1 MSRRA
6 EIAMSPEELRAFF
19 DQELTLTC
27 ATIGPNG
34 RPHLMPLWFIRQ
46 GDVLASWTYGASQK
60 VKNLERLPQATVQ
73 VEAGKKY
80 EELRGAM
87 LDCDVEIVRD
97 REAILDGRRGA
108 GLPLRPSPA
117 GHVPRAGPSGRRE
130 ERGQA
135 RGPALPPHAHRLLG
149 SPQAWRHL
157 LTRRRAGHSPDH
169 ALLAR
174 TTRSTSQS
182 RI

>member
-6 EIAMSPEELRAFF
+6 EIAMSPEELRAFL

-60 VKNLERLPQATVQ
+60 VKNLERQPQATVQ
-73 VEAGKKY
+73 VEAGTKY
-80 EELRGAM
+80 QELRGAM

-97 REAILDGRRGA
+97 RETILDIGVALAYRYGQA
-108 GLPLRPSPA
+108 PQGTSPEL
-117 GHVPRAGPSGRRE
+117 VRAGAEKSGAKRVVLLFRPT
-130 ERGQA
+130 RIVSWD
-135 RGPALPPHAHRLLG
+135 HRKLSG
-149 SPQAWRHL
+149 SY
-157 LTRRRAGHSPDH
+157 
-169 ALLAR
+169 
-174 TTRSTSQS
+174 
-182 RI
+182 

>member
-6 EIAMSPEELRAFF
+6 EIAMSPEELRAFL

-73 VEAGKKY
+73 VEAGTKY
-80 EELRGAM
+80 QELRGAM

-97 REAILDGRRGA
+97 REAILDIGVALAYRYGQA
-108 GLPLRPSPA
+108 PQGTPPEL
-117 GHVPRAGPSGRRE
+117 VRAGAEKSGAKRVGLRF
-130 ERGQA
+130 RPTRIVSWDHRKLSG
-135 RGPALPPHAHRLLG
+135 AH
-149 SPQAWRHL
+149 
-157 LTRRRAGHSPDH
+157 
-169 ALLAR
+169 
-174 TTRSTSQS
+174 
-182 RI
+182 

>member
-6 EIAMSPEELRAFF
+6 EIAMSPEELRAFL

-60 VKNLERLPQATVQ
+60 VKNLERLLQATVQ

-80 EELRGAM
+80 KELRGAM
-87 LDCDVEIVRD
+87 LDCDVEIIRD
-97 REAILDGRRGA
+97 REVILDIGVALAYRYGHA
-108 GLPLRPSPA
+108 PA
-117 GHVPRAGPSGRRE
+117 GTPAELVRAGAEKSGAKRVGLRF
-130 ERGQA
+130 RPT
-135 RGPALPPHAHRLLG
+135 RIVSWDHRKLG
-149 SPQAWRHL
+149 GSY
-157 LTRRRAGHSPDH
+157 
-169 ALLAR
+169 
-174 TTRSTSQS
+174 
-182 RI
+182 

>member
-6 EIAMSPEELRAFF
+6 EIVMSPEELRAFF

-60 VKNLERLPQATVQ
+60 VRNLERLPQATVQ

-80 EELRGAM
+80 AELRGAM

-97 REAILDGRRGA
+97 REAILDVGVALAYRYGQA
-108 GLPLRPSPA
+108 PA
-117 GHVPRAGPSGRRE
+117 GARPEVVRAGAEKSGAKRVVLRF
-130 ERGQA
+130 RPT
-135 RGPALPPHAHRLLG
+135 RIVSWDHRKLG
-149 SPQAWRHL
+149 
-157 LTRRRAGHSPDH
+157 GGY
-169 ALLAR
+169 
-174 TTRSTSQS
+174 
-182 RI
+182 

>member
-6 EIAMSPEELRAFF
+6 EIAMSSEELRAFF

-80 EELRGAM
+80 AELRGAM

-97 REAILDGRRGA
+97 REAILDIGVALAYRYGQA
-108 GLPLRPSPA
+108 PQGTPPEL
-117 GHVPRAGPSGRRE
+117 VRAGAEKSGAKRVGLRF
-130 ERGQA
+130 RPT
-135 RGPALPPHAHRLLG
+135 RIVSWDHRKLG
-149 SPQAWRHL
+149 GSY
-157 LTRRRAGHSPDH
+157 
-169 ALLAR
+169 
-174 TTRSTSQS
+174 
-182 RI
+182 

>member
-80 EELRGAM
+80 AELRGAM

-97 REAILDGRRGA
+97 REAILEVGVALAYRYSQAPQGA
-108 GLPLRPSPA
+108 PPE
-117 GHVPRAGPSGRRE
+117 VVRAGAEKSGAKRVVLRF
-130 ERGQA
+130 RPT
-135 RGPALPPHAHRLLG
+135 RIVSWDHRKLG
-149 SPQAWRHL
+149 GRY
-157 LTRRRAGHSPDH
+157 
-169 ALLAR
+169 
-174 TTRSTSQS
+174 
-182 RI
+182 

>member
-1 MSRRA
+1 
-6 EIAMSPEELRAFF
+6 MSPEELRAFL

-80 EELRGAM
+80 AELRGAM

-97 REAILDGRRGA
+97 RAAILEVGVALAYRYGQA
-108 GLPLRPSPA
+108 PQGTPPEL
-117 GHVPRAGPSGRRE
+117 VRAGAEKSGAKRVVLRF
-130 ERGQA
+130 RPT
-135 RGPALPPHAHRLLG
+135 RIVSWDHRKLG
-149 SPQAWRHL
+149 GRY
-157 LTRRRAGHSPDH
+157 
-169 ALLAR
+169 
-174 TTRSTSQS
+174 
-182 RI
+182 